1 MRARDQPLGGFSD
14 GRGHTRRPERASP
27 ERDLSI
33 GLRAADL
40 YFLVDYSKGMAKVS
54 SKNQITLPVEAM
66 RAAGLRPGD
75 EVTVRP
81 VGEGEVLVAARGSRV
96 RRHAGIATG
105 IYAPG
110 ELDRLRNEWE
120 R

>member
-1 MRARDQPLGGFSD
+1 
-14 GRGHTRRPERASP
+14 
-27 ERDLSI
+27 
-33 GLRAADL
+33 
-40 YFLVDYSKGMAKVS
+40 MAKVS

-66 RAAGLRPGD
+66 SAAGLRAGE

-81 VGEGEVLVAARGSRV
+81 IGDGELIVAARGSRI

-105 IYAPG
+105 IYEEG
-110 ELDRLRNEWE
+110 ELDRLRDEWK